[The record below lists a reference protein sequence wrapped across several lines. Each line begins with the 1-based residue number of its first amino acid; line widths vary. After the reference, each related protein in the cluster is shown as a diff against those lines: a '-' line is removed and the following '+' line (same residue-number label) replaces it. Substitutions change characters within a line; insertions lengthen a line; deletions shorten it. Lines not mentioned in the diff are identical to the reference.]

1 MKSEGETELEHRS
14 ETSDTFEHAVYMFSP
29 RLCDTLVANHLS
41 LLLIII
47 IYVRSTPV
55 KMKKNI
61 V

>member
-1 MKSEGETELEHRS
+1 MKNEAETELEHRS
-14 ETSDTFEHAVYMFSP
+14 ETSGTSEHAVHMFYA
-29 RLCDTLVANHLS
+29 RACDTIIVNHLS

-47 IYVRSTPV
+47 IYVRLTPV